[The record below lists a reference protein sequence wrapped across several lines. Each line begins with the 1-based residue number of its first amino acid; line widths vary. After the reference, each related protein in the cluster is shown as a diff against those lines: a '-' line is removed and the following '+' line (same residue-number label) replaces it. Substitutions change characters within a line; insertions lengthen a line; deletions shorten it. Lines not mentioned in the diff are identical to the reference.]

1 MADKSVFSRLKRLFS
16 TDVIIRNVGGNQV
29 KVIDSGKIQATGEI
43 ATNSLIDRYNRIYS
57 TSPTS
62 LYGAQFN
69 INYQYL
75 RPQLYSEYDLM
86 DQDAI
91 IASALDV
98 LADESTLKN
107 DMGEVVQIRSANEDI
122 QKILYNLFYDVLN
135 IEFNLWMWIRQMC
148 KYGDFFL
155 KLEIAEKYGV
165 YNVIPYTAYHI
176 ERQEAFNPDNP
187 AEVRYRYS
195 PDGYDNLSSGMYP
208 VPGHSSGNLENETGI
223 FFDNYEMA
231 HFRLIS
237 DVNYLPYGR
246 AYIEQARK
254 LYKQYVLMED
264 AMLIHRIARAPE
276 KRIFYMNVG
285 SIPPNEIE
293 TFMQKTISQLK
304 RTPFQDNKT
313 GEYNLKYNM
322 QNMLEDFYIPIR
334 GNDATT
340 KIETTPGL
348 QYDGIQDVE
357 YLRGKL
363 FAALKIPKAFLG
375 YEEGVEGKATL
386 AQQDIRF
393 ARTIERIQRII
404 LSELNKIALVHLYTQ
419 GYTDET
425 LTNFTLQMA
434 SPSIILEQEK
444 IELLK
449 SKTEL
454 SGQMLEQG
462 LVPSDWIYDNVYHF
476 SEDQYDEYRDL
487 SREDAKRKFRLAQ
500 IEAEGNDPVQ
510 TGKSYGTP
518 HDLASLYGKGRMYTD
533 PGNVPKKD
541 KYAADDPKLGRPQI
555 TNTKRNKQDSNFGKD
570 RLGVKRMKD
579 KDKNDSDSIKNNFK
593 GGSPMALESAKTT
606 YLKNKDMFKKLDGK
620 KLIFEEDKDNTSLLD
635 ENQLKK

>member
-1 MADKSVFSRLKRLFS
+1 MADKSIFSRLKRLFS

-43 ATNSLIDRYNRIYS
+43 ETNSLLDRYNRIYS
-57 TSPTS
+57 TSPSS

-91 IASALDV
+91 IASALDI
-98 LADESTLKN
+98 LSDESTLKN
-107 DMGEVVQIRSANEDI
+107 DMGEVLQIRSANEDI

-187 AEVRYRYS
+187 AEIRYRYA
-195 PDGYDNLSSGMYP
+195 PDGMDNISSGMYP
-208 VPGHSSGNLENETGI
+208 VPGAGANLENEPGI

-246 AYIEQARK
+246 SYIEPARK

-276 KRIFYMNVG
+276 KRIFYMNIG
-285 SIPPNEIE
+285 SIPPNEVE

-393 ARTIERIQRII
+393 ARTIERIQRIV

-425 LTNFTLQMA
+425 LTNFTLSMA
-434 SPSIILEQEK
+434 SPSIVLEQEK

-454 SGQMLEQG
+454 AGNLLDQG
-462 LVPSDWIYDNVYHF
+462 LVPSDWIYDNVYQF

-500 IEAEGNDPVQ
+500 IQAEGNDPVE

-533 PGNVPKKD
+533 PGSVPEPD
-541 KYAADDPKLGRPQI
+541 KYAADDPKLGRPVVS
-555 TNTKRNKQDSNFGKD
+555 NTKRNKQEDNFGKD

-579 KDKNDSDSIKNNFK
+579 KDKNDSNAIRNKFK
-593 GGSPMALESAKTT
+593 GGSPLALESAKTT
-606 YLKNKDMFKKLDGK
+606 YLKNIDMFKKLDK
-620 KLIFEEDKDNTSLLD
+620 KRLIFEENKDDTSLLD
-635 ENQLKK
+635 EKQLKK